1 MLVCPVYDKSKWGL
15 EGLTVG
21 NSSLSSDGRSLHPLP
36 MPGLTGCLHQIC
48 MSQVKCTVPLS
59 PQCHT
64 GWMSILVWKQAPLTT
79 PFHHVFREIILL
91 APAPPLPAPL
101 LLSIFKKNPF
111 NMSFREFSLYSSG
124 YRKKK
129 KQWSGHLYSR
139 RGHLYSKIWKQL
151 KNMHNSFTSLTYQC
165 TAVKWVIQTLL
176 WEEITMTPKTC
187 GRDRTQ

>member
-1 MLVCPVYDKSKWGL
+1 
-15 EGLTVG
+15 
-21 NSSLSSDGRSLHPLP
+21 
-36 MPGLTGCLHQIC
+36 
-48 MSQVKCTVPLS
+48 MSWFCDLALWST
-59 PQCHT
+59 
-64 GWMSILVWKQAPLTT
+64 I
-79 PFHHVFREIILL
+79 FHHKVRLL
-91 APAPPLPAPL
+91 EAEFHSFIFCYYSYYYYFSFCIQKKVIPL
-101 LLSIFKKNPF
+101 LLYCFPSLKKNPF